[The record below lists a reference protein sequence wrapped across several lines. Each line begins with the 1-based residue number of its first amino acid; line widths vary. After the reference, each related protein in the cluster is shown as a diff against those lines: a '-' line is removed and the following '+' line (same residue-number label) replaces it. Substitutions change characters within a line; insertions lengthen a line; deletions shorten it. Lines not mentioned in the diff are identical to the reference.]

1 MKRKIE
7 FARRNYKHRLKYTRT
22 TEVTQWIHASVKPY
36 ARMIISSRSVYS
48 VHRPLSIDRLL
59 RDELKTRFFS
69 LRFNYLS
76 TTFLRRFRDS
86 DRYNSRSI
94 FHRMF
99 LFLSSL
105 SIFFFLS
112 SFHVTKYKREKKTK
126 KEGRTGRKSRLHT
139 HQRTLYSNANGEGWR
154 SLSLSLSLC
163 SMKSNKRDERERK
176 RIGRSNYARFKEDG
190 RDDLT
195 SKLKYQV
202 RVR

>member
-76 TTFLRRFRDS
+76 TTFLRRFRAS

-105 SIFFFLS
+105 SIFFSFLL
-112 SFHVTKYKREKKTK
+112 FTWRNTNEKKKRK
-126 KEGRTGRKSRLHT
+126 KK
-139 HQRTLYSNANGEGWR
+139 GERVENRDYTRIKERCIRMQTERVDAR
-154 SLSLSLSLC
+154 SLSLSLSFC
-163 SMKSNKRDERERK
+163 SMKSNKRDERE
-176 RIGRSNYARFKEDG
+176 KEN
-190 RDDLT
+190 RP
-195 SKLKYQV
+195 V
-202 RVR
+202 

>member
-76 TTFLRRFRDS
+76 TTFLRRFPDS

-139 HQRTLYSNANGEGWR
+139 HQRTLYSNAKREG
-154 SLSLSLSLC
+154 
-163 SMKSNKRDERERK
+163 
-176 RIGRSNYARFKEDG
+176 
-190 RDDLT
+190 
-195 SKLKYQV
+195 
-202 RVR
+202 

>member
-76 TTFLRRFRDS
+76 TTFLRRFRAS

-105 SIFFFLS
+105 YFFFLS

-126 KEGRTGRKSRLHT
+126 KKGRTGRKSRLHT
-139 HQRTLYSNANGEGWR
+139 HQRTLYSNAKREGWR
-154 SLSLSLSLC
+154 SLSLSFSLC
-163 SMKSNKRDERERK
+163 SMKSNKRDERE
-176 RIGRSNYARFKEDG
+176 KEN
-190 RDDLT
+190 RP
-195 SKLKYQV
+195 V
-202 RVR
+202 

>member
-69 LRFNYLS
+69 LRFNYFS

-105 SIFFFLS
+105 SIFFSPFFFS
-112 SFHVTKYKREKKTK
+112 RDEIQTRKKKNEKK
-126 KEGRTGRKSRLHT
+126 GRTGRKSRLHT
-139 HQRTLYSNANGEGWR
+139 HQRTLYSNAKREGWR
-154 SLSLSLSLC
+154 SLSLSFSLC
-163 SMKSNKRDERERK
+163 SMKSNKRDERE
-176 RIGRSNYARFKEDG
+176 KEN
-190 RDDLT
+190 RP
-195 SKLKYQV
+195 V
-202 RVR
+202 

>member
-105 SIFFFLS
+105 YFFFLS

-126 KEGRTGRKSRLHT
+126 KKGRTGRKSRLHT

>member
-105 SIFFFLS
+105 SIFFSPFFFS
-112 SFHVTKYKREKKTK
+112 RDEIQTRKKKTK
-126 KEGRTGRKSRLHT
+126 KK
-139 HQRTLYSNANGEGWR
+139 GERVENRDYTRIKERCIRMQSERVDAR
-154 SLSLSLSLC
+154 SLSLSLFHE
-163 SMKSNKRDERERK
+163 K
-176 RIGRSNYARFKEDG
+176 
-190 RDDLT
+190 
-195 SKLKYQV
+195 
-202 RVR
+202 

>member
-76 TTFLRRFRDS
+76 TTFLRRFRAS

-105 SIFFFLS
+105 YFFFLS
-112 SFHVTKYKREKKTK
+112 SFHVTKYKREKKRK
-126 KEGRTGRKSRLHT
+126 KK
-139 HQRTLYSNANGEGWR
+139 GERVENRDYTRIKERCIRMQTERVDAR
-154 SLSLSLSLC
+154 SLSLSLS
-163 SMKSNKRDERERK
+163 
-176 RIGRSNYARFKEDG
+176 
-190 RDDLT
+190 
-195 SKLKYQV
+195 V
-202 RVR
+202 P